1 MLNDTGV
8 ISTYSVSG
16 AYYAVALLWRMPLVE
31 VALILMLV
39 LINDKR
45 IMGRFT
51 NGRIFNILAWM
62 TSIVLILLATVLIVV
77 TFLPR

>member
-1 MLNDTGV
+1 M
-8 ISTYSVSG
+8 
-16 AYYAVALLWRMPLVE
+16 VE

-77 TFLPR
+77 TFLPQ